1 MLGDLDSIFS
11 KISETSGSYYVALVF
26 AVILGLAKF
35 RKEYLDGEFRKMK
48 EYSDRLE
55 AQVDECQQH
64 LDACMGRVNALIKIE
79 ADLQNSLAK
88 RDAVGAKLAAKC
100 GEDWATLTK
109 VNSDEKER
117 NME

>member
-1 MLGDLDSIFS
+1 MLGDLDSIFA

-35 RKEYLDGEFRKMK
+35 RKEYFDGEFKKMK

-55 AQVDECQQH
+55 MQADECQKQ
-64 LDACMGRVNALIKIE
+64 LDECMGRVNKLIKDE

-88 RDAVGAKLAAKC
+88 CNAIGAKLAAKC
-100 GEDWATLTK
+100 GKSWETLTK
-109 VNSDEKER
+109 VDSNEKER
-117 NME
+117 DVE